1 MATAWIAARIMLMVL
16 SQHMASLQKETKQRA
31 IQELLGSSTHSR
43 DFYILLIGA
52 VLLAIGGIFADSIPV
67 LIASMI
73 VAPLAYPILALGLAI
88 AVGDVRLLLRT
99 SFFFLL
105 VCVISLLLAILA
117 TIFFSEIRVKDV
129 YITFTTN
136 HYLAFMVAIV
146 AGGIAAYG
154 TLRPKVAA
162 AITGV
167 AIAVSLMP
175 PLVATGIGIASLDSD
190 LMRDASAIFGLNVL
204 GILMA
209 STAVFSMVKMRKV
222 YKHGKK

>member
-1 MATAWIAARIMLMVL
+1 
-16 SQHMASLQKETKQRA
+16 MASTQKENLQHATS
-31 IQELLGSSTHSR
+31 ELLSNSTHSR
-43 DFYILLIGA
+43 DFYVLLIGA

-88 AVGDVRLLLRT
+88 AVGDFRLLLKT
-99 SFFFLL
+99 SSFFLF
-105 VCVISLLLAILA
+105 VCLISLALAILA
-117 TIFFSEIRVKDV
+117 TILFSEIRVKDV

-136 HYLAFMVAIV
+136 HYLAFAVAVV
-146 AGGIAAYG
+146 AGGVAAYG

-175 PLVATGIGIASLDSD
+175 PLVATGIGLASQ
-190 LMRDASAIFGLNVL
+190 DAVLANDAATIFGLNVL
-204 GILMA
+204 GILLA
-209 STAVFSMVKMRKV
+209 SVGVFIATNMKKV
-222 YKHGKK
+222 YGKRKS

>member
-1 MATAWIAARIMLMVL
+1 MAN
-16 SQHMASLQKETKQRA
+16 SQKETKQRA
-31 IQELLGSSTHSR
+31 IKEMLGNATHSR
-43 DFYILLIGA
+43 DFYVLLIGA

-88 AVGDVRLLLRT
+88 VVGDLRLLLRT
-99 SFFFLL
+99 LSFFVF
-105 VCVISLLLAILA
+105 VCVISLVLAMLA
-117 TIFFSEIRVKDV
+117 TTLFSEIRVKDV

-136 HYLAFMVAIV
+136 HYLAFAVAVV

-175 PLVATGIGIASLDSD
+175 PLVATGIGLASQD
-190 LMRDASAIFGLNVL
+190 MVMAGDAWVIFVLNVV
-204 GILMA
+204 GILVA
-209 STAVFSMVKMRKV
+209 STAVFSMVKIREV
-222 YKHGKK
+222 YKYGKRKSS

>member
-1 MATAWIAARIMLMVL
+1 MATR
-16 SQHMASLQKETKQRA
+16 QKEAIRA
-31 IQELLGSSTHSR
+31 LLSNSTHSG
-43 DFYILLIGA
+43 DFYVLLIGA

-88 AVGDVRLLLRT
+88 AVGDMRLLLRT
-99 SFFFLL
+99 SWFFLL
-105 VCVISLLLAILA
+105 VCLVSLLLSIVA
-117 TIFFSEIRVKDV
+117 TALFSEIRVKDV

-136 HYLAFMVAIV
+136 HYLAFAVAVV

-154 TLRPKVAA
+154 TLRPKIAA

-175 PLVATGIGIASLDSD
+175 PLVAAGIGLASQDNAL
-190 LMRDASAIFGLNVL
+190 AGNAATIFGLNVL
-204 GILMA
+204 GILIA
-209 STAVFSMVKMRKV
+209 SVCVFATTNMREV
-222 YKHGKK
+222 YGKTKS

>member
-1 MATAWIAARIMLMVL
+1 MAN
-16 SQHMASLQKETKQRA
+16 SQKETKQQA
-31 IQELLGSSTHSR
+31 IKELLSNASLSR
-43 DFYILLIGA
+43 DFYVLLIGA

-88 AVGDVRLLLRT
+88 AVWDARLMLRT
-99 SFFFLL
+99 LLFLL
-105 VCVISLLLAILA
+105 FVCAVSLTLAILV
-117 TIFFSEIRVKDV
+117 TVLFSEVRVKDV

-136 HYLAFMVAIV
+136 HYLAFAVATV

-175 PLVATGIGIASLDSD
+175 PLVATGIGLASQDGNLTTN
-190 LMRDASAIFGLNVL
+190 AFTIFGLNVL
-204 GILMA
+204 GILLA
-209 STAVFSMVKMRKV
+209 SVLVFSSVKMRKV
-222 YKHGKK
+222 YKYEKRK

>member
-1 MATAWIAARIMLMVL
+1 
-16 SQHMASLQKETKQRA
+16 MASLQNGTGQRA
-31 IQELLGSSTHSR
+31 IQELLGNATHSR

-52 VLLAIGGIFADSIPV
+52 VLLVIGGIFADGIPV

-88 AVGDVRLLLRT
+88 AVGDMHLLLRT
-99 SFFFLL
+99 PFFFLL
-105 VCVISLLLAILA
+105 VCAISLSLAILA
-117 TIFFSEIRVKDV
+117 TILFSEIRVKDV
-129 YITFTTN
+129 YISFTTN

-167 AIAVSLMP
+167 AIAVSLIP
-175 PLVATGIGIASLDSD
+175 PLVTTGIGIASLDAD
-190 LMRDASAIFGLNVL
+190 LTGNASAIFELNVL
-204 GILMA
+204 GILVA
-209 STAVFSMVKMRKV
+209 STAVFSMAKMRKE
-222 YKHGKK
+222 YDKR

>member
-1 MATAWIAARIMLMVL
+1 MANV
-16 SQHMASLQKETKQRA
+16 QQETKQRA
-31 IQELLGSSTHSR
+31 IQELLGNATHSR
-43 DFYILLIGA
+43 DFYALLIGA

-88 AVGDVRLLLRT
+88 AVGDGRLLLRT
-99 SFFFLL
+99 SFFFLF
-105 VCVISLLLAILA
+105 VCLISLLLAMLVA
-117 TIFFSEIRVKDV
+117 ALFSEVRVKDV

-136 HYLAFMVAIV
+136 HYLAFAVAIV

-154 TLRPKVAA
+154 TLRPKVAT

-175 PLVATGIGIASLDSD
+175 PLVATGIGIALQDSE
-190 LMRDASAIFGLNVL
+190 LAKDAAIIFLLNVL
-204 GILMA
+204 GILIA
-209 STAVFSMVKMRKV
+209 SIAAFNVVKMKRV
-222 YKHGKK
+222 YGKKS